1 MAVTWHVSNTK
12 GLGKNW
18 KYFVEQEANSQG
30 LGKAYDI
37 TRIDNNYSSG
47 SSHAWR
53 VKAKKLFVIE
63 KCFNLRTSVW
73 IQTGE
78 ESNYTLPGKVYY
90 D

>member
-1 MAVTWHVSNTK
+1 MAVTWHVSDER

-18 KYFVEQEANSQG
+18 KYFVEREANSQG

-37 TRIDNNYSSG
+37 TRIDTEYDG
-47 SSHAWR
+47 IHHAWR
-53 VKAKKLFVIE
+53 VLSKKLFS
-63 KCFNLRTSVW
+63 KKSFNLRTSVW
-73 IQTGE
+73 LQTGE